1 MSGYIS
7 SDNENENESPGSQAS
22 APPTFNAKPTL
33 NEGLMEQNGYRPRFN
48 PRIPGYYGRYGYNPY
63 NPISSKQ
70 WGNAPFFP
78 NARPASMLERGW
90 VRCENFNLLI
100 PGQKGLLKLDD
111 GPEMLIIVTDVP
123 MGGKLRITVKQ
134 LGTGGNKSEPF
145 DLFQNQQF
153 STWDIYLPTEAVPF
167 IRRQEAQGEGGYKKT
182 RGKKSRVKTS
192 KRGTKAKS
200 KNTRRKA

>member
-7 SDNENENESPGSQAS
+7 PVSSENESPRS
-22 APPTFNAKPTL
+22 PTFNAKPTL
-33 NEGLMEQNGYRPRFN
+33 NEGLIGPTFERPPFN
-48 PRIPGYYGRYGYNPY
+48 PPIPGYFGRYRY
-63 NPISSKQ
+63 NPINSKQ
-70 WGNAPFFP
+70 WGNTPFFS
-78 NARPASMLERGW
+78 NAKRASMLERGW
-90 VRCENFNLLI
+90 VRSDFNSLI

-145 DLFQNQQF
+145 DLFQSEQF